1 MLPKTLLVQPAKH
14 IASVVLLALWV
25 GAVVPAFGQQQPA
38 PPQQQPGTQTPDP
51 QNKDA
56 QEANPTAGG
65 PGGDVGTIAVPKK
78 KDESSSVEKK
88 DKPEKFKNPAGMP
101 DFSVRVDVPSVNVDV
116 TVLTREGGFVPGL
129 HQENF
134 RVLEDGVPQKVTT
147 FTQTEAPITAVL
159 LVEFANTNYSFVRDM
174 LNASYTFAQGLKPQ
188 DWVAVVS
195 YDMKPQIMADFTQ
208 DKRQIYAALGHLRI
222 PGFSETNLFDALY
235 DTLDRIDRIEGR
247 KYVILI
253 ASGVDTFSKHTL
265 DDAYKKVKTT
275 PNVTIFA
282 ISTGGYLR
290 TAYEPRM
297 GPISQLNYL
306 QADNQ
311 MNYFA
316 KMTGGQSYRPRFLG
330 EFPEIFN
337 SIANVIRNQYSL
349 TYHPSNTRQDGS
361 YRKIKIELI
370 NPQNGAPLKM
380 VNEKGKELKYQIIA
394 REGYNAKHV
403 VE

>member
-1 MLPKTLLVQPAKH
+1 
-14 IASVVLLALWV
+14 
-25 GAVVPAFGQQQPA
+25 
-38 PPQQQPGTQTPDP
+38 
-51 QNKDA
+51 
-56 QEANPTAGG
+56 
-65 PGGDVGTIAVPKK
+65 
-78 KDESSSVEKK
+78 
-88 DKPEKFKNPAGMP
+88 
-101 DFSVRVDVPSVNVDV
+101 
-116 TVLTREGGFVPGL
+116 
-129 HQENF
+129 
-134 RVLEDGVPQKVTT
+134 
-147 FTQTEAPITAVL
+147 
-159 LVEFANTNYSFVRDM
+159 
-174 LNASYTFAQGLKPQ
+174 
-188 DWVAVVS
+188 VS
-195 YDMKPQIMADFTQ
+195 YDMKPQILADFTQ
-208 DKRQIYAALGHLRI
+208 DKNQVFAALGHLRI

-253 ASGVDTFSKHTL
+253 ASGIDTFSKHTL
-265 DDAYKKVKTT
+265 DDAYKKVKAT
-275 PNVTIFA
+275 PNVTIFTV
-282 ISTGGYLR
+282 STGGALR
-290 TAYEPRM
+290 TMNEPRM
-297 GPISQLNYL
+297 GPISQLNYA

-330 EFPEIFN
+330 EFPEIFG

-394 REGYNAKHV
+394 RDGYNAKHV